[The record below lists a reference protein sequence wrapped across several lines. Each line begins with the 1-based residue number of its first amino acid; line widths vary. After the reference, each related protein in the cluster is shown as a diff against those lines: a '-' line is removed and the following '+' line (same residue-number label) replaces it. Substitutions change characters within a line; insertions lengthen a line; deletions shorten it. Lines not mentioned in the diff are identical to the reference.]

1 MAAFILQFL
10 FFCVFYP
17 ILAIWQWNDKKKR
30 KDMYQLRINEAVMR
44 GDKESAARYIS
55 VLTRMK

>member
-1 MAAFILQFL
+1 MALFLQFL

-17 ILAIWQWNDKKKR
+17 ILAIWQWNNSKKR
-30 KDMYQLRINEAVMR
+30 KDMYQRKLNEAAMK
-44 GDKESAARYIS
+44 GDKEAVAQYID